1 MSQQYYITHVS
12 LGFWPITRPKRT
24 KEKSVYAAQNQVC
37 MALLADRGVIPPPQ
51 MNFRTWLFKEY
62 GYTLMDEARQYIGVT
77 TEVNLGAQKP
87 REFREKFCTPSFGL
101 HNWLSA
107 AESEC

>member
-1 MSQQYYITHVS
+1 
-12 LGFWPITRPKRT
+12 
-24 KEKSVYAAQNQVC
+24 
-37 MALLADRGVIPPPQ
+37 MALLAGRGVTLPPQ

-77 TEVNLGAQKP
+77 IEVNLGNQKP
-87 REFREKFCTPSFGL
+87 REFREKYCTPSFGL